1 MFDFDLDRVSVASAR
16 GLLVFLLQALLFSI
30 TLVMLMQESTKL
42 ILHSVSAY
50 VTDVGNI
57 RRAAAA
63 VLYIASGMLAFYR
76 ETSLARA
83 MASLNPIPMLVDISD
98 SRIAG
103 LYAEVRGCY
112 STRSFP
118 LFVCS
123 SPFETCTYECVIVF
137 GAGYSGTLYVV

>member
-1 MFDFDLDRVSVASAR
+1 MFDFDLDRVNVATGR
-16 GLLVFLLQALLFSI
+16 GLLIFMLQALLFAI

-50 VTDVGNI
+50 MTDVGNI
-57 RRAAAA
+57 RRAAAS

-76 ETSLARA
+76 ETSLSRA

-103 LYAEVRGCY
+103 LYAEVCDTDSESHCAGVAQIAR
-112 STRSFP
+112 
-118 LFVCS
+118 VC
-123 SPFETCTYECVIVF
+123 CVCNC
-137 GAGYSGTLYVV
+137 LWRRR

>member
-1 MFDFDLDRVSVASAR
+1 MFDFDLDRVNVATGR
-16 GLLVFLLQALLFSI
+16 GLIIFMLQALLFAI

-57 RRAAAA
+57 RRAAAS

-76 ETSLARA
+76 ESSLSRA
-83 MASLNPIPMLVDISD
+83 MASSNPVPMFVDISD

-103 LYAEVRGCY
+103 LYAEVCDTQSLCGC
-112 STRSFP
+112 STHIAR
-118 LFVCS
+118 VC
-123 SPFETCTYECVIVF
+123 CVCNC
-137 GAGYSGTLYVV
+137 LWRRR